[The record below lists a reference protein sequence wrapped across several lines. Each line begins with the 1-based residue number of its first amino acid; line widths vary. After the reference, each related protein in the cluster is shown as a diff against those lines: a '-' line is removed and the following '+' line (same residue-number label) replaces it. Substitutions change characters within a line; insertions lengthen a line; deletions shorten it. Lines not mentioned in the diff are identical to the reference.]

1 MTFEQQIRVAEGYA
15 ELGMPA
21 EALAHLNEIAA
32 EDQNRP
38 EALRMRIQIVLQIR
52 DWRTGLEL
60 SIRMCELF
68 PTESY
73 GFIHAA
79 FCLHEFGQTAQAK
92 EKLLGGPPSLLDEP
106 IYYYNLGCY
115 EAVLGNLDQAKAYL
129 RVNSKSSFRVPQ
141 SAFLPK
147 FRPGSTQELDP
158 VERRPETTR
167 YTENLP

>member
-1 MTFEQQIRVAEGYA
+1 MTFEQQIRAAEGYA

-52 DWRTGLEL
+52 DWRAALEL
-60 SIRMCELF
+60 SLRMCELF
-68 PTESY
+68 PAESY
-73 GFIHAA
+73 
-79 FCLHEFGQTAQAK
+79 GQTAQAK

-129 RVNSKSSFRVPQ
+129 RASFRLNK
-141 SAFLPK
+141 S
-147 FRPGSTQELDP
+147 FRDVAQQDPDLASIRDEL
-158 VERRPETTR
+158 
-167 YTENLP
+167 

>member
-1 MTFEQQIRVAEGYA
+1 MTFEQQIRAAEGYA

-52 DWRTGLEL
+52 DWKTALEL
-60 SIRMCELF
+60 SLRMCELF

-92 EKLLGGPPSLLDEP
+92 EKLLAGPPSLLDEP

-129 RVNSKSSFRVPQ
+129 RASFRLNK
-141 SAFLPK
+141 S
-147 FRPGSTQELDP
+147 FRDVAQQDPDLASIRDEL
-158 VERRPETTR
+158 
-167 YTENLP
+167 